1 MTDHNADPDG
11 LAAAGVQPW
20 LISMV
25 GRMAR
30 DAQGLLDA
38 LLITVG
44 QPVEIT
50 GTRAVCRTHFVRKD
64 GNGRPRV
71 KALAQHLAELVVDYC
86 IPRSRVEEAREHHAR
101 TGSSAKFVRLHRE
114 ACELS
119 PLWLRAV
126 RVENCCCTRC
136 SKGFLRI
143 PQILCKM
150 PLKTNPQMHVF
161 GTDGVHAKV
170 LDDGR
175 LALYWG
181 ESKLHA
187 TVASAVDDCFK
198 SVAPFLLSEGD
209 GAARRDLLLVR
220 DNLDAGEQEVTAALI
235 RFFDQDTAESSRV
248 EFRAA
253 CLVGFDLSDYP
264 DPHDS
269 TGDQVQAEV
278 AESINQ
284 WADRIRARVEHHE
297 LITFEIEVFCVP
309 VPSVK
314 DFRGTLRAELGLGA

>member
-1 MTDHNADPDG
+1 MNDRDG
-11 LAAAGVQPW
+11 HSDALTAAGVQPW

-30 DAQGLLDA
+30 DDQGLLDA
-38 LLITVG
+38 LLISVG
-44 QPVEIT
+44 QPVEIA

-101 TGSSAKFVRLHRE
+101 TGSSAKFVRLHKE
-114 ACELS
+114 ACELFTS
-119 PLWLRAV
+119 LVKSGEGGELLLYALLEGV
-126 RVENCCCTRC
+126 L
-136 SKGFLRI
+136 GI

-235 RFFDQDTAESSRV
+235 RFFDQDTPESSRV

-269 TGDQVQAEV
+269 RGEQVQAEV

-284 WADRIRARVEHHE
+284 WADRVRARVEHHE

-314 DFRGTLRAELGLGA
+314 EFRDALRAELGLGA